1 MSQYDYIKDVARYAL
16 ANDQSRLRESLY
28 SLVDYSFKTKKVNFA
43 TQLQSIIK
51 ESRERTDRCEE
62 YRIIPQ
68 DMYNNE
74 ANGLIL
80 QTVMSSFKLDNL
92 ICTPQVR
99 KELEYFIKEYKESSL
114 LRSVH
119 IPLTNKII
127 FYGPSGCGK
136 TLAAYVLA
144 GELEK
149 PLLIVNLG
157 AVVSS
162 KLGETSK
169 NVTKIFKQGTFENAV
184 IFFDEFDS
192 LGKIRDYDQDH
203 GEMKRVVNTLL
214 QLFDYLPENAI
225 VIAATNQLQMI
236 DDALKRRFDLS
247 LELNTPGKKEVN
259 ALVNLTVGDKF
270 RFDDETIKA
279 QAIELC
285 DGLSYYVIKR
295 TLLTSIKRTILD
307 KGITDVIESEK
318 WLDLIKNEKKES
330 K

>member
-1 MSQYDYIKDVARYAL
+1 MSQYDYIKDVAKYAL

-43 TQLQSIIK
+43 TQLQAIIK
-51 ESRERTDRCEE
+51 ESRQQADKCEE
-62 YRIIPQ
+62 FRIIPH
-68 DMYNNE
+68 DLFNNE

-99 KELEYFIKEYKESSL
+99 KELEYFIKEHKESSL
-114 LRSVH
+114 LKSVQ
-119 IPLTNKII
+119 IPITNKILL
-127 FYGPSGCGK
+127 YGPSGCGK

-162 KLGETSK
+162 KLGDTSK
-169 NVTKIFKQGTFENAV
+169 NLTKIFKQGIFENAV

-192 LGKIRDYDQDH
+192 IGKIRDYDQDH

-247 LELNTPGKKEVN
+247 LELDTPKEKEIK
-259 ALVNLTVGDKF
+259 ALVNLTIGDKF
-270 RFDDETIKA
+270 KFDDEIVKN

-285 DGLSYYVIKR
+285 NGLSYYVIKR

-307 KGITDVIESEK
+307 RGMANIIESSK
-318 WLDLIKNEKKES
+318 WFELVNNEKKES

>member
-51 ESRERTDRCEE
+51 ESKEQAEKCEQF
-62 YRIIPQ
+62 RVTPL
-68 DMYNNE
+68 DPYNNE

-92 ICTPQVR
+92 ICTPEIK
-99 KELEYFIKEYKESSL
+99 KELEYFIKEHRESSL
-114 LRSVH
+114 LKSVH

-162 KLGETSK
+162 KLGETSR
-169 NVTKIFKQGTFENAV
+169 NITKIFKQGTFENAV

-192 LGKIRDYDQDH
+192 IGKIRDYDQDH

-236 DDALKRRFDLS
+236 DEALKRRFDLS
-247 LELNTPGKKEVN
+247 LELAAPSETEIN
-259 ALVNLTVGDKF
+259 ALVNLTIDDKF
-270 RFDDETIKA
+270 KFDDDNIKDS
-279 QAIELC
+279 AIKLC

-307 KGITDVIESEK
+307 KGITNVIESSK
-318 WLDLIKNEKKES
+318 WLELIQNEKKES

>member
-16 ANDQSRLRESLY
+16 ANDQSRLRESLF

-51 ESRERTDRCEE
+51 ESREQVDKCEQ
-62 YRIIPQ
+62 YRIMPA
-68 DMYNNE
+68 DPYNNE

-80 QTVMSSFKLDNL
+80 QTAMSSFKLDNL

-99 KELEYFIKEYKESSL
+99 KELEYFIKEHRESSL
-114 LRSVH
+114 LKSVH

-127 FYGPSGCGK
+127 FHGPSGCGK

-162 KLGETSK
+162 KLGETSR
-169 NVTKIFKQGTFENAV
+169 NITKIFKQGTFENAV

-192 LGKIRDYDQDH
+192 IGKIRDYDQDH

-236 DDALKRRFDLS
+236 DEALKRRFDLS
-247 LELNTPGKKEVN
+247 LELAAPSETEIKALINLNIGGKFK
-259 ALVNLTVGDKF
+259 
-270 RFDDETIKA
+270 FDDDNIKD
-279 QAIELC
+279 QAIKLC
-285 DGLSYYVIKR
+285 NGLSYYVIKR

-307 KGITDVIESEK
+307 KGITNVIESSK
-318 WLDLIKNEKKES
+318 WLELIRNERKES

>member
-1 MSQYDYIKDVARYAL
+1 MSQYDYIKEVAKYAL
-16 ANDQSRLRESLY
+16 ANDQSRLEKVLY
-28 SLVDYSFKTKKVNFA
+28 SLVDYSYKTNKTNFA
-43 TQLQSIIK
+43 TQLQAIIK
-51 ESRERTDRCEE
+51 ESKENTQRETVNRL
-62 YRIIPQ
+62 IPN

-92 ICTPQVR
+92 ICTAQVR
-99 KELEYFIKEYKESSL
+99 KELEYFIKEHRESSL
-114 LRSVH
+114 LKSVH

-157 AVVSS
+157 AIVSS

-169 NVTKIFKQGTFENAV
+169 NITKIFKQGSFENAI
-184 IFFDEFDS
+184 IFLDEFDS
-192 LGKIRDYDQDH
+192 IGKIRDYDQDH

-214 QLFDYLPENAI
+214 QLFDYLQENAI

-236 DDALKRRFDLS
+236 DEALKRRFDLA
-247 LELNTPGKKEVN
+247 LELKCPTEKEIR
-259 ALVNLTVGDKF
+259 ALVNLTIGDRFKF
-270 RFDDETIKA
+270 DNAKIKD
-279 QAIELC
+279 QAIKLC
-285 DGLSYYVIKR
+285 IGLSYYVIKR
-295 TLLTSIKRTILD
+295 TLLTSIKRSILD
-307 KGITDVIESEK
+307 KGMTNKIESRK
-318 WLDLIKNEKKES
+318 WLELIENEKRNL
-330 K
+330 

>member
-1 MSQYDYIKDVARYAL
+1 MSQYDYIKDVAKYAL

-43 TQLQSIIK
+43 TQLQAIIK
-51 ESRERTDRCEE
+51 ESRQQADKCEE
-62 YRIIPQ
+62 FRIIPH
-68 DMYNNE
+68 DLFNNE

-99 KELEYFIKEYKESSL
+99 KELEYFIKEHKESSL
-114 LRSVH
+114 LKSVQ
-119 IPLTNKII
+119 IPITNKILL
-127 FYGPSGCGK
+127 YGPSGCGK

-162 KLGETSK
+162 KLGDTSK
-169 NVTKIFKQGTFENAV
+169 NLTKIFKQGIFENAI
-184 IFFDEFDS
+184 IFFDVFDS
-192 LGKIRDYDQDH
+192 IGKIRDYDQDH

-247 LELNTPGKKEVN
+247 LELDTPKEKEIK
-259 ALVNLTVGDKF
+259 ALVNLTIGDKF
-270 RFDDETIKA
+270 KFDDEIVKN

-285 DGLSYYVIKR
+285 NGLSYYVIKR

-307 KGITDVIESEK
+307 RGMANIIESSK
-318 WLDLIKNEKKES
+318 WFELVNNEKKES

>member
-16 ANDQSRLRESLY
+16 ANDQSRLRESLF

-51 ESRERTDRCEE
+51 ESREQADKCEQ
-62 YRIIPQ
+62 YRIMPA
-68 DMYNNE
+68 DPYNNE

-80 QTVMSSFKLDNL
+80 QTAMSSFKLDNL

-99 KELEYFIKEYKESSL
+99 KELEYFIKEHRESSL
-114 LRSVH
+114 LKSVH

-127 FYGPSGCGK
+127 FHGPSGCGK

-162 KLGETSK
+162 KLGETSR
-169 NVTKIFKQGTFENAV
+169 NITKIFKQGTFENAV

-192 LGKIRDYDQDH
+192 IGKIRDYDQDH

-236 DDALKRRFDLS
+236 DEALKRRFDLS
-247 LELNTPGKKEVN
+247 LELAAPSETEIK
-259 ALVNLTVGDKF
+259 ALINLTIGGKF
-270 RFDDETIKA
+270 KFDDDNIKD
-279 QAIELC
+279 QAIKLC
-285 DGLSYYVIKR
+285 NGLSYYVIKR

-307 KGITDVIESEK
+307 KGITNVIESSK
-318 WLDLIKNEKKES
+318 WLELIQNERKES

>member
-16 ANDQSRLRESLY
+16 ANDQSRLIESLY

-51 ESRERTDRCEE
+51 DSKERAEKFEE
-62 YRIIPQ
+62 FRLMPH
-68 DMYNNE
+68 DPFSNE

-92 ICTPQVR
+92 ICTPQIK
-99 KELEYFIKEYKESSL
+99 KELEYFIKEHRESSL
-114 LRSVH
+114 LKSVH

-169 NVTKIFKQGTFENAV
+169 NITKIFKQGTFENAV

-192 LGKIRDYDQDH
+192 IGKIRDYDQDH

-214 QLFDYLPENAI
+214 QLFDYLPEDAI

-247 LELNTPGKKEVN
+247 IKLDRPDEKEIN
-259 ALVNLTVGDKF
+259 ALIDLTVGDRF
-270 RFDDETIKA
+270 RFDDDTIKA
-279 QAIELC
+279 KAIELC
-285 DGLSYYVIKR
+285 QGLSYYVIKR

-307 KGITDVIESEK
+307 KGVTEIIESRK
-318 WLDLIKNEKKES
+318 WLEQVQNEKKES

>member
-16 ANDQSRLRESLY
+16 ANDQPRLRESLY

-51 ESRERTDRCEE
+51 ESREKVDKREE
-62 YRIIPQ
+62 YRLISQ
-68 DMYNNE
+68 DLFNNE

-92 ICTPQVR
+92 ICSPQVR
-99 KELEYFIKEYKESSL
+99 NELEYFIKEHRESSL
-114 LRSVH
+114 LKSVH
-119 IPLTNKII
+119 IPLSNKII

-169 NVTKIFKQGTFENAV
+169 NITKIFKQGTFENAV

-192 LGKIRDYDQDH
+192 IGKIRDYDQDH

-247 LELNTPGKKEVN
+247 LELKAPNKEEVK
-259 ALVNLTVGDKF
+259 ALVNLTIGGNF
-270 RFDDETIKA
+270 MFDDEAVKTEA
-279 QAIELC
+279 MDLC
-285 DGLSYYVIKR
+285 IGLSYYVIKR
-295 TLLTSIKRTILD
+295 SLLTSIKRTILD
-307 KGITDVIESEK
+307 KGITDKIESEK
-318 WLDLIKNEKKES
+318 WLELIKNERKDAK
-330 K
+330 

>member
-16 ANDQSRLRESLY
+16 ANDQPRLRESLY

-51 ESRERTDRCEE
+51 ESREKADKREE
-62 YRIIPQ
+62 YRLISQ
-68 DMYNNE
+68 DLFNNE

-92 ICTPQVR
+92 ICSPQVR
-99 KELEYFIKEYKESSL
+99 NELEYFIKEHRESSL
-114 LRSVH
+114 LKSVH
-119 IPLTNKII
+119 IPLSNKII

-169 NVTKIFKQGTFENAV
+169 NITKIFKQGTFENAV

-192 LGKIRDYDQDH
+192 IGKIRDYDQDH

-247 LELNTPGKKEVN
+247 LELKAPNKEEVK
-259 ALVNLTVGDKF
+259 ALVNLTIGGNF
-270 RFDDETIKA
+270 MFDDEAVKTEA
-279 QAIELC
+279 MDLC
-285 DGLSYYVIKR
+285 IGLSYYVIKR
-295 TLLTSIKRTILD
+295 SLLTSIKRTILD
-307 KGITDVIESEK
+307 KGITDKIESEK
-318 WLDLIKNEKKES
+318 WLELIKNERKDAK
-330 K
+330 

>member
-16 ANDQSRLRESLY
+16 ANDQSRLIESLY

-51 ESRERTDRCEE
+51 DSKERAEKCEE
-62 YRIIPQ
+62 FRLMPH
-68 DMYNNE
+68 DPFSNE

-80 QTVMSSFKLDNL
+80 QSVMSSFKLDNL

-99 KELEYFIKEYKESSL
+99 KELEYFIKEHRESSL
-114 LRSVH
+114 LKSVH

-169 NVTKIFKQGTFENAV
+169 NITKIFKQGTFENAV

-192 LGKIRDYDQDH
+192 IGKIRDYDQDH

-214 QLFDYLPENAI
+214 QLFDYLPEDAI

-247 LELNTPGKKEVN
+247 IKLEHPEEKEIN
-259 ALVNLTVGDKF
+259 ALIDLTIGNRF
-270 RFDDETIKA
+270 RFDDDTIKA
-279 QAIELC
+279 KAIELC
-285 DGLSYYVIKR
+285 RGLSYYVIKR

-307 KGITDVIESEK
+307 KGVSEFIESRK
-318 WLDLIKNEKKES
+318 WLELVQNEKKES

>member
-1 MSQYDYIKDVARYAL
+1 MSQYDYIKDVAKYAL

-43 TQLQSIIK
+43 TQLQAIIK
-51 ESRERTDRCEE
+51 ESRQQADKCEE
-62 YRIIPQ
+62 FRIIPH
-68 DMYNNE
+68 DLFNNE

-99 KELEYFIKEYKESSL
+99 KELEYFIKEHKESSL
-114 LRSVH
+114 LKSVQ
-119 IPLTNKII
+119 IPITNKILL
-127 FYGPSGCGK
+127 YGPSGCGK

-162 KLGETSK
+162 KLGDTSK
-169 NVTKIFKQGTFENAV
+169 NLTKIFKQGIFENAI

-192 LGKIRDYDQDH
+192 IGKIRDYDQDH

-247 LELNTPGKKEVN
+247 LELDTPKEKEIK
-259 ALVNLTVGDKF
+259 ALVNLTIGDKF
-270 RFDDETIKA
+270 KFDDEIVKN

-285 DGLSYYVIKR
+285 NGLSYYVIKR

-307 KGITDVIESEK
+307 RGMANIIESSK
-318 WLDLIKNEKKES
+318 WFELVNNEKKES

>member
-1 MSQYDYIKDVARYAL
+1 MSQYDYIKDVAKYAL
-16 ANDQSRLRESLY
+16 ANDQSRLRETLY

-43 TQLQSIIK
+43 TQLQAIIK
-51 ESRERTDRCEE
+51 ESRLQADKCEE
-62 YRIIPQ
+62 FRIIPH
-68 DMYNNE
+68 DLFNNE

-92 ICTPQVR
+92 ICTLQIR
-99 KELEYFIKEYKESSL
+99 KELEYFIKEHKESSL
-114 LRSVH
+114 LKSAQ
-119 IPLTNKII
+119 IPITNKILL
-127 FYGPSGCGK
+127 YGPSGCGK

-149 PLLIVNLG
+149 PLLVVNLG

-162 KLGETSK
+162 KLGDTSK
-169 NVTKIFKQGTFENAV
+169 NLTKIFKQGIFENAI

-192 LGKIRDYDQDH
+192 IGKIRDYDQDH

-214 QLFDYLPENAI
+214 QLFDYLPEKAI

-247 LELNTPGKKEVN
+247 LELERPKEN
-259 ALVNLTVGDKF
+259 EIKALVNLTIGDKF
-270 RFDDETIKA
+270 KFNDEIVKN

-285 DGLSYYVIKR
+285 NGLSYYVIKR

-307 KGITDVIESEK
+307 RGMTDTIESSK
-318 WLDLIKNEKKES
+318 WYELVNNEKKES

>member
-16 ANDQSRLRESLY
+16 ANDQPRLRESLY

-51 ESRERTDRCEE
+51 ESREKADKREE
-62 YRIIPQ
+62 YRLISQ
-68 DMYNNE
+68 DLFNNE

-92 ICTPQVR
+92 ICSPQVR
-99 KELEYFIKEYKESSL
+99 NELEYFIKEHRESSL
-114 LRSVH
+114 LKSVH
-119 IPLTNKII
+119 IPLSNKII

-169 NVTKIFKQGTFENAV
+169 NITKIFKQGTFENAV

-192 LGKIRDYDQDH
+192 IGKIRDYDQDH

-247 LELNTPGKKEVN
+247 LELKAPNKEEVK
-259 ALVNLTVGDKF
+259 ALVNLTIGGNF
-270 RFDDETIKA
+270 IFDDEAVKTEA
-279 QAIELC
+279 MDLC
-285 DGLSYYVIKR
+285 IGLSYYVIKR
-295 TLLTSIKRTILD
+295 SLLTSIKRTILD
-307 KGITDVIESEK
+307 KGITDKIESEK
-318 WLDLIKNEKKES
+318 WLELIKNERKDAK
-330 K
+330 